1 MNKNSFKILNKKL
14 VFEFERGS
22 KRFQFYLYHLL
33 FPNGKTNDFFVHR
46 AQPFAIIIPQL
57 ASGELIMVRQYRLG
71 MNKVSLEFPMGWV
84 KGLSP
89 LAMAKRE
96 LKEET
101 GFTAGKIQLIGQ
113 FYLSPAWSNQKA
125 YVYLAKDLTPGK
137 SNPEPYEFIQV
148 ERKTAN
154 EIENLIKDGEI
165 NDAPTISAFY
175 YYKNLFGKNAGN
187 MRRI

>member
-1 MNKNSFKILNKKL
+1 MDKNNFKVLKKKL

-33 FPNGKTNDFFVHR
+33 FPNGKRDDFFVHQ

-57 ASGELIMVRQYRLG
+57 ASGKLIMVKQYRLG
-71 MNKVSLEFPMGWV
+71 MDKISLEFPMGWV

-89 LAMAKRE
+89 QAMAKRE

-101 GFTAGKIQLIGQ
+101 GFTAKSIQLIGQ

-125 YVYLAKDLTPGK
+125 YVYLAKNLTPGK
-137 SNPEPYEFIQV
+137 PNPEPYEFIQV
-148 ERKTAN
+148 EKKTVN

-165 NDAPTISAFY
+165 NDSPTISAFY
-175 YYKNLFGKNAGN
+175 YFKNLIRK
-187 MRRI
+187 